1 VARKALERAGYRV
14 LATRAATE
22 AVSLY
27 RQRGA
32 EVDLVVTD
40 VMMPGMSGPEL
51 LQALAALEPRVR
63 LLFISGYPDT
73 VIDRCPDR
81 CRVELIAKPF
91 APADLV
97 RRVGEMLRD

>member
-1 VARKALERAGYRV
+1 M
-14 LATRAATE
+14 
-22 AVSLY
+22 SLY
-27 RQRGA
+27 RTRGA

-73 VIDRCPDR
+73 VIERCPDR
-81 CRVELIAKPF
+81 SRVELIAKPF